1 MTSNALCLAISIL
14 FVGCLNSFA
23 ESQKTVL
30 LEARSSWHV
39 DDDGKAD
46 PGWQAADFDHSAWP
60 SKTAPIGYG
69 KDGWLNDR
77 SLKAK
82 NSHTVVYFRKVFTL
96 DDPAKYPNAHLR
108 ANYDD
113 GIIAYLNGQE
123 IGRSKSMAGKKTNPD
138 SHEGGR
144 YETIAKIESSK
155 LRKGKNVLAIELHN
169 RDLNS
174 SDIGLDASIVDGPV
188 EPAIQQASKPGVSRP
203 DTSKH
208 NDIITRITPLK
219 GSTPAQWRLS
229 WKEDPAHKATLSWST
244 AAPEGEH
251 LIYFDTVPHKGK
263 LEAYANR
270 LVCHL
275 SGKYSLG
282 KNELKAPEDKRL
294 PDAYYHHARMAG
306 LQPNTTYYVVM
317 VSNGVASR
325 EFHFK
330 TAPIEDVDMSF
341 IHGGDSRS
349 GITARTLVN
358 DMISQHVSK
367 HPEVL
372 AFIHGGDYI
381 GSGQSWA
388 QWRMWLSQNE
398 LITTPEGRL
407 VPIVPAKGNHDGG
420 ILIAEIFDFDQQ
432 KQIYYYDVSF
442 GPQFALVTL
451 DTNIAGTGAQESYL
465 KEALPRLRPDHR
477 WLMTQYHRPLW
488 PAVKGV
494 PGHKNVFVPIF
505 DRHNVDMALEA
516 DGHCMK
522 RTVRIRNDK
531 ADPTGIVYLGEGG
544 LGVGQ
549 RRPDPSRWYLKADA
563 GAMVGSAHH
572 IVRLDLSEDKLRSR
586 FIQLDGS
593 IADDYSQSPR

>member
-1 MTSNALCLAISIL
+1 MTVNALSLVVSIL
-14 FVGCLNSFA
+14 FVGCLSSFA
-23 ESQKTVL
+23 DASRNVL
-30 LEARSSWHV
+30 LQARSVWHV
-39 DDDGKAD
+39 DDDGKVD
-46 PGWQAADFDHSAWP
+46 QGWQAPDFDHSAWP
-60 SKTAPIGYG
+60 TKTAPIGYG
-69 KDGWLNDR
+69 KDGWLSDR
-77 SLKAK
+77 SLTAK
-82 NSHTVVYFRKVFTL
+82 NSHTVVYFRKVFTV
-96 DDPAKYPNAHLR
+96 DDPAKYPHAHLT

-113 GIIAYLNGQE
+113 GIIAYLNGEE
-123 IGRSKSMAGKKTNPD
+123 IGRSSSMTGRKANPN

-144 YETIAKIESSK
+144 YETIAKIQSAK

-169 RDLNS
+169 RNMGS
-174 SDIGLDASIVDGPV
+174 SDMGLDASIVVAPT
-188 EPAIQQASKPGVSRP
+188 AQASQKTSQPGASQ
-203 DTSKH
+203 H
-208 NDIITRITPLK
+208 NKIITRITPLK

-244 AAPEGEH
+244 AKPDGEH
-251 LIYFDTVPHKGK
+251 LIYFDTVSHKGR
-263 LEAYANR
+263 LDAYANR
-270 LVCHL
+270 LVCQL
-275 SGKYSLG
+275 SGRYRLSD
-282 KNELKAPEDKRL
+282 NELKAAADRRPPE
-294 PDAYYHHARMAG
+294 AYYHHARMTE
-306 LQPNTTYYVVM
+306 LRPNTTYYVVM
-317 VSNGVASR
+317 VSNAVASR

-330 TAPIEDVDMSF
+330 TAPIEDVAMSF

-367 HPEVL
+367 FPEII

-381 GSGQSWA
+381 GSGRSWG

-420 ILIAEIFDFDQQ
+420 ILIAQVFDFDQQ
-432 KQIYYYDVSF
+432 KQRYYYDVSF

-477 WLMTQYHRPLW
+477 WLITQYHRPLW

-494 PGHKNVFVPIF
+494 PSHKRVFVPVF
-505 DRHNVDMALEA
+505 ERHNVDMALES

-549 RRPDPSRWYLKADA
+549 RQADTSRWYLKADA

-572 IVRLDLSEDKLRSR
+572 IVRLDLSESKLRSR